1 MASGRVEARPEESA
15 KRNRRARVAVAA
27 LFLTNGAIF
36 ANLVPRLPSLKTDLA
51 LSNTGYG
58 VIVAA
63 FPAGALVAGLA
74 AGVVIRRFSSARTAI
89 AGTIGIAASVFVA
102 AFSTS
107 PLLLAVALFLGGV
120 CDAVTDVAQNAHGLR
135 VQRSYG
141 RSIFNSLHAVWSAG
155 AVLGGAMGAAA
166 IALDVPREVHLGVS
180 AVIFIGVALVAR
192 PFLLT
197 GPDADDA
204 PTPGP
209 VGSVRPGRRVYGA
222 LALLVVIAI
231 AGAVVEDSGTSW
243 ATLYLGSYL
252 GAPGGT
258 AALGFIALLSFQF
271 IGRLLG
277 DRMVDRFGERA
288 VARGGGLLTAAGMG
302 IALAVPTVPGTIV
315 GFAAA
320 GLGVATVVP
329 AAFHGADQLPGL
341 RQGSGIAA
349 VAWLMRLG
357 FVGAPP
363 IVGVIADAT
372 SLRVGL
378 VLVPIAGLAIMA
390 ASGVLSD
397 RRHPVRS

>member
-1 MASGRVEARPEESA
+1 MASGRLEARAEGPA

-36 ANLVPRLPSLKTDLA
+36 ANLVPRLPGLKADLA
-51 LSNTGYG
+51 LSNTSYG

-63 FPAGALVAGLA
+63 FPTGALVAGLA
-74 AGVVIRRFSSARTAI
+74 AGAIIRRFSSARMAV
-89 AGTIGIAASVFVA
+89 AGTIGIATAVFVA

-107 PLLLAVALFLGGV
+107 PLLLAVALFLGGA

-135 VQRSYG
+135 VQRCYG

-166 IALDVPREVHLGVS
+166 IALDLPREAHLGIS
-180 AVIFIGVALVAR
+180 AVVFIGVALIAR
-192 PFLLT
+192 PFLLP
-197 GPDADDA
+197 GPDVDDA
-204 PTPGP
+204 PPAGP
-209 VGSVRPGRRVYGA
+209 ADSVRPGRRAYAA
-222 LALLVVIAI
+222 LVLLVVIAI
-231 AGAVVEDSGTSW
+231 AGAVVEDAGTSW
-243 ATLYLGSYL
+243 STLYLGNYL
-252 GAPGGT
+252 GAAGGT

-271 IGRLLG
+271 VGRLVG

-288 VARGGGLLTAAGMG
+288 VARGGGLLTAVGMG
-302 IALAVPTVPGTIV
+302 VALALPSVPGTIV

-341 RQGSGIAA
+341 RHSSGVAV

-357 FVGAPP
+357 SVGAPP
-363 IVGVIADAT
+363 IVGMIADAT

-378 VLVPIAGLAIMA
+378 LLVPLAGLAIIA
-390 ASGVLSD
+390 ASGVLSG
-397 RRHPVRS
+397 RRRPVRS